1 MRTITLSNNKGGS
14 AKTTTTVSLAAAFA
28 ETGLRVLVI
37 DLDPQGSA
45 TLWLDGRESAIG
57 LVELAAGRVRVAQ
70 LVQKSS
76 APGVDLIPTSR
87 SLVPSGDKTAND
99 TGVALLRG
107 FARLPDYW
115 DLILVDTPPAVG
127 YLSLA
132 PLVAS
137 DHVVIPA
144 EVHALALPGVAS
156 VAASIQRAREQV
168 GASTSWA
175 SSPAGSMPRSTRGR
189 YSPSCGQRSAPRC
202 WTRRSASRSGLRRRR
217 AGGCRSPGTR
227 HWAPQPRTTGLSPA
241 SCLPGW
247 EARLP
252 SCDPRGRIP
261 PGDQPAVPWTV
272 GQASPPGTPAA
283 GRRRP
288 RGGTPTPRTRT
299 WSG

>member
-168 GASTSWA
+168 NRRIDLLGIVACRVNATLHTREVLA
-175 SSPAGSMPRSTRGR
+175 QLRATFGSAVLDQAVRESIRLAEAPGR
-189 YSPSCGQRSAPRC
+189 
-202 WTRRSASRSGLRRRR
+202 
-217 AGGCRSPGTR
+217 
-227 HWAPQPRTTGLSPA
+227 
-241 SCLPGW
+241 
-247 EARLP
+247 RLP
-252 SCDPRGRIP
+252 ITRYAPLG
-261 PGDQPAVPWTV
+261 
-272 GQASPPGTPAA
+272 PAA
-283 GRRRP
+283 QDYRAVARELLARM
-288 RGGTPTPRTRT
+288 GGTATLV
-299 WSG
+299 